1 MPHGIRQLGST
12 RPRKACKTGG
22 VSVGRPSR
30 SLACLAVL
38 LGACSSVSA
47 PTSDATSQATQ
58 PASGVTPPA
67 GQPPAT
73 STPTQ
78 EPAIQPPPVDD
89 PGTPSVNPSELLNAP
104 PRYEHLVI
112 RAALPIRPRYANLRY
127 EGNNKHFRGEM
138 DEAGLFRSGDATA
151 ADWRTFAAGVGGLIV
166 LRDSL
171 FSQQDHPV
179 AQRPR
184 ALMISPSWVSVAV
197 AETLA
202 GRPLTPP
209 RTAPLEADTAWAGTN
224 IDAYFGS
231 FPVSERLFGDA
242 TQPLAGADPSVQQQI
257 QNARIS
263 MQMLAAAAQAM
274 IDVAPRGPQAVAQTG
289 AEWIAASDR
298 SYFGAELRRDKI
310 IPIFV
315 ENPNEHEL
323 RDEGKGLGVWG
334 LDLAPQALAITRRA
348 VYGRRLLDGALA
360 LERYDLRFEPEQDR
374 AIALLEEL
382 VPQGSSG
389 HQLWIW
395 VNGGT
400 DGHGSGDPALPYIA
414 DFQARIDAANI
425 EVSRVVLLSKPSVRP
440 WGDEG
445 RQILETETDRYAQL
459 GIPLSAQLST
469 KQLQR
474 LLSD

>member
-1 MPHGIRQLGST
+1 MTLGLS
-12 RPRKACKTGG
+12 RKL
-22 VSVGRPSR
+22 SR
-30 SLACLAVL
+30 SFAWLAAL
-38 LGACSSVSA
+38 LGACSSVAA
-47 PTSDATSQATQ
+47 PTSDGSKPTPT
-58 PASGVTPPA
+58 VTPPTD
-67 GQPPAT
+67 GTPTAT
-73 STPTQ
+73 STPT
-78 EPAIQPPPVDD
+78 PASEAQISPPPVDD
-89 PGTPSVNPSELLNAP
+89 PGTPTVDPSELLDAP
-104 PRYEHLVI
+104 PRYELLLL
-112 RAALPIRPRYANLRY
+112 RAALPIRPRYADLRY
-127 EGNNKHFRGEM
+127 EGNNKHFRGDT
-138 DEAGLFRSGDATA
+138 DEAGLFRSGDETA
-151 ADWRTFAAGVGGLIV
+151 ADWRRFAAGVGGLIV

-184 ALMISPSWVSVAV
+184 ALMISPSWVTVAV

-202 GRPLTPP
+202 GHPLTAP
-209 RTAPLEADTAWAGTN
+209 RTAALEDDAAWAGTN

-231 FPVSERLFGDA
+231 FPVSERLFTDA
-242 TQPLAGADPSVQQQI
+242 TRPLANADPSATQQI
-257 QNARIS
+257 QNARVS

-274 IDVAPRGPQAVAQTG
+274 IDAAPRGAEAVAQAG

-334 LDLAPQALAITRRA
+334 RELAPQALAITRRV

-360 LERYDLRFEPEQDR
+360 VERYDLRFEPEQDR

-382 VPQGSSG
+382 VPAGSSG
-389 HQLWIW
+389 HQLWLW

-400 DGHGSGDPALPYIA
+400 DGHGKGDPAVPYIA
-414 DFQARIDAANI
+414 DFQARIEAANV
-425 EVSRVVLLSKPSVRP
+425 EVSRVVLLSKPSVQP

-445 RQILETETDRYAQL
+445 REILDTQTDVYTKL
-459 GIPLSAQLST
+459 GIPLSVQLRT
-469 KQLQR
+469 QQLQS
-474 LLSD
+474 LISN